1 MSDTSKNF
9 VGYEYME
16 TTVKHS
22 MEPLY
27 ADSYQSFGWQV
38 EGSSMQEGKPGQV
51 SLKLKRDRKFRSKAE
66 LTRLQRQFESCA
78 HEIETLERSKT
89 LVASTVAYAI
99 GLVGTAF
106 LGCAMFAYLNN
117 LLPLMIVLA
126 VPGFLGWILP
136 YFCYQKV
143 KQNKTAQ
150 VTPMIDQKQDEIY
163 AVCEHASGLL
173 QE

>member
-1 MSDTSKNF
+1 MSNTGKDF

-16 TTVKHS
+16 TPVQRS
-22 MEPLY
+22 MEALY

-38 EGSSMQEGKPGQV
+38 EESDSLKEKPNQV
-51 SLKLKRDRKFRSKAE
+51 NLKLKRDRKLHNKAE

-78 HEIETLERSKT
+78 HEVEYMERSKT
-89 LVASTVAYAI
+89 MTASIVAYAV
-99 GLVGTAF
+99 GLIGTAF
-106 LGCAMFAYLNN
+106 LGAATFAYLGDM
-117 LLPLMIVLA
+117 LPLMIVCA

-143 KQNKTAQ
+143 KQTKTAH

-163 AVCEHASGLL
+163 SVCEQASRLL
-173 QE
+173 QA

>member
-1 MSDTSKNF
+1 MSDTLKDF

-16 TTVKHS
+16 ATVKRS
-22 MEPLY
+22 METLY
-27 ADSYQSFGWQV
+27 ADSYQNFGWQV
-38 EGSSMQEGKPGQV
+38 EGSSPPEGKPDQV
-51 SLKLKRDRKFRSKAE
+51 SLKLKRDRKLRNKAE

-78 HEIETLERSKT
+78 HEVETLERSKT
-89 LVASTVAYAI
+89 LTASIAAYAV
-99 GLVGTAF
+99 GLTGTAF

-163 AVCEHASGLL
+163 AVCEQASGLL
-173 QE
+173 RA